1 MTPFRTKESKPI
13 LVKENLP
20 TMKTVFM
27 PKREILIDFTK
38 EQRGKNPV
46 GCEKV
51 ETHCQPILDNRVST
65 IDNVSLL

>member
-1 MTPFRTKESKPI
+1 MYDTIHRTALTTFRTKESKPI

-46 GCEKV
+46 G
-51 ETHCQPILDNRVST
+51 
-65 IDNVSLL
+65 